1 MSYRPYIEAFEV
13 FEKYDHYKGVHGE
26 HDVLYAGPSPEVLS
40 DEDLSKVIELGWL
53 PDNENG
59 CFYIFT

>member
-1 MSYRPYIEAFEV
+1 MNSPLALAMGRIQ
-13 FEKYDHYKGVHGE
+13 YKGVHGE

-53 PDNENG
+53 PDSENG